1 MRTFA
6 SGAIR
11 DDNDCKGRCDLLPL
25 DIITQIHDD
34 KILSFI
40 HKFKSSGD
48 IQHLIDLLKVELAND
63 MHTAL
68 LDVSDRFAL
77 GAVKYGDDNWQKGI
91 PANVYIDSGTRHY
104 LKHRRG
110 DTDED
115 HRAAYVWNVMCC
127 IWTCEHLPLM
137 NTYSKMI

>member
-91 PANVYIDSGTRHY
+91 PANVYIIGEVI
-104 LKHRRG
+104 LMKII
-110 DTDED
+110 
-115 HRAAYVWNVMCC
+115 VQLMCGMLC
-127 IWTCEHLPLM
+127 VVFGRVSICHL
-137 NTYSKMI
+137 